1 MILIKERDG
10 KFLNFFTSS
19 ILVGL
24 GGLLLEF
31 LIIVV
36 SFIIIFTNFYLP
48 FDYVILNFLILFI
61 SQIIGSFIIY
71 FILIPFFKVK
81 SSEYRRFSLTNSL
94 KTIILICGTFT
105 FVGSLNF
112 ILNFIFRIFNI
123 SPLSGYS
130 NILLNFGHLSNPMNI
145 LIYYLPLTVGASV
158 YEELLFRRTLIPSL
172 EQRGM
177 STSFAILSSSL
188 LFALAHLPND
198 LLSANIPGIIMHIS
212 AVFLIGISTGLIY
225 TLTRNIVYSIIIHGV
240 LNFISFSGPLV
251 ALISNSPL
259 TLTYNILYWTIY
271 ALGIGVIIFSLVQFF
286 KKREVEWVILL
297 KEKNHYPIFYG
308 FIGFL
313 VIGTISLFIPLVM
326 QSIVVKLEIAVY
338 NVLWYFIILIICYS
352 SALII
357 FFVLRVITVYISKN
371 ESSKVKNSI
380 KKLQME
386 VKKIE

>member
-1 MILIKERDG
+1 
-10 KFLNFFTSS
+10 
-19 ILVGL
+19 
-24 GGLLLEF
+24 
-31 LIIVV
+31 
-36 SFIIIFTNFYLP
+36 
-48 FDYVILNFLILFI
+48 
-61 SQIIGSFIIY
+61 
-71 FILIPFFKVK
+71 
-81 SSEYRRFSLTNSL
+81 
-94 KTIILICGTFT
+94 
-105 FVGSLNF
+105 
-112 ILNFIFRIFNI
+112 
-123 SPLSGYS
+123 
-130 NILLNFGHLSNPMNI
+130 MNI